1 MRERNR
7 GINIR
12 VTEQEKKR
20 IERNAKRCRLTVSEY
35 VRQLAKGYEPREL
48 PGDEIHKTC
57 IEISLLIASCNG
69 QRDEKFKTSLTSQ
82 LNDLRSLFLTGGV
95 SNDGN
100 N

>member
-35 VRQLAKGYEPREL
+35 VRQLANGYEPQEL
-48 PGDEIHKTC
+48 PGDEIRRIC
-57 IEISLLIASCNG
+57 IGISLLLDCYSG

-82 LNDLRSLFLTGGV
+82 LNDLRSLFLPGGI